1 MSRTR
6 SLMKKYKFKAKIQAG
21 DNGGAFIF
29 FPFDVQKEFGTKGKI
44 PIDVT
49 FDGVP
54 EKSSLSR
61 HGYPQHLA
69 GVPKAIREQI
79 GKGPGDHIEVVVWK
93 DDAAR
98 AVEIPPEFQKR
109 LAKEKLLP
117 FFETLSNTHRKEYVR
132 WITEAKKEETR
143 KARFEKAIALLKKNV
158 KTPL

>member
-1 MSRTR
+1 
-6 SLMKKYKFKAKIQAG
+6 MKKYKFKAKIQEG
-21 DNGGAFIF
+21 DGGGAFIF

-54 EKSSLSR
+54 DKGSLIR
-61 HGYPQHLA
+61 YGYPQHLA
-69 GVPKAIREQI
+69 GVPKAIREEIRKQ
-79 GKGPGDHIEVVVWK
+79 PGDHVEVVVWK
-93 DDAAR
+93 DDTPR
-98 AVEIPPEFQKR
+98 TVDIPEEFQKR
-109 LAKEKLLP
+109 LEKEKLLA

-143 KARFEKAIALLKKNV
+143 KARFEKAIALLKKKV

>member
-1 MSRTR
+1 
-6 SLMKKYKFKAKIQAG
+6 MKKYKFKAKIQDG
-21 DNGGAFIF
+21 EGGGAFIF

-54 EKSSLSR
+54 DKSSLIR
-61 HGYPQHLA
+61 YGYPQHLA

-79 GKGPGDHIEVVVWK
+79 GKNPGDHIEVVVWK
-93 DDAAR
+93 DDTPR
-98 AVEIPPEFQKR
+98 VVEVPEEFEKR
-109 LAKEKLLP
+109 LEKEKLLT
-117 FFETLSNTHRKEYVR
+117 FFEALSNTHRKEYVR

-143 KARFEKAIALLKKNV
+143 RARFEKAIEMLKKKV

>member
-1 MSRTR
+1 
-6 SLMKKYKFKAKIQAG
+6 MKKYKFKAKIQDG
-21 DNGGAFIF
+21 EGGGAFIF

-54 EKSSLSR
+54 DKSSLIR
-61 HGYPQHLA
+61 YGYPQHLA

-79 GKGPGDHIEVVVWK
+79 GKNPGDHIEVVVWK
-93 DDAAR
+93 DDTPR
-98 AVEIPPEFQKR
+98 VVEVPEEFEKR
-109 LAKEKLLP
+109 LEKEKLLT

-143 KARFEKAIALLKKNV
+143 RARFEKAIELLKKKV

>member
-1 MSRTR
+1 
-6 SLMKKYKFKAKIQAG
+6 MKKYKFKAKIQDG
-21 DNGGAFIF
+21 EGGGAFIF

-54 EKSSLSR
+54 DKSSLIR
-61 HGYPQHLA
+61 YGYPQHLA

-79 GKGPGDHIEVVVWK
+79 GKNPGDHIEVVVWK
-93 DDAAR
+93 DDTPR
-98 AVEIPPEFQKR
+98 VVEVPEEFEKR
-109 LAKEKLLP
+109 LEKEKLLT

-132 WITEAKKEETR
+132 WIAEAKKEETR
-143 KARFEKAIALLKKNV
+143 RARFEKAIKMLKKKV